1 MSTDALLQLDDV
13 GFSYSRHRTV
23 LQDVT
28 ASFAAGSVT
37 AISGPSGCGKS
48 TLLNILGL
56 LLRVESGTVKLA
68 GRDVGGASDAERA
81 AWRARHVGFVFQDA
95 LLDPAMT
102 VAENLLEGLPLQR
115 SRRSAAATMR
125 DLLEQFGIGDLAHR
139 PASRLSGGQG
149 QRVAL
154 VRALLKDPTMVL
166 ADEPTGNLDDVTA
179 EVVLSALLDFGRR
192 PGRAAVVVT
201 HDRRIVARADQS
213 IELPVSRR

>member
-81 AWRARHVGFVFQDA
+81 AWRARW
-95 LLDPAMT
+95 
-102 VAENLLEGLPLQR
+102 
-115 SRRSAAATMR
+115 
-125 DLLEQFGIGDLAHR
+125 
-139 PASRLSGGQG
+139 
-149 QRVAL
+149 
-154 VRALLKDPTMVL
+154 
-166 ADEPTGNLDDVTA
+166 
-179 EVVLSALLDFGRR
+179 
-192 PGRAAVVVT
+192 
-201 HDRRIVARADQS
+201 
-213 IELPVSRR
+213 